1 MDAKRYGILVGIF
14 ASLLV
19 VGLWS
24 YTYLAQAQKQGERA
38 IAQERDEDRRPPHPP
53 RFPIQL
59 SDEDVERLGRV
70 LEVYSLQEEI
80 GLSEEQ
86 LLQVLPRWRELRA
99 KRDGFFSKRG
109 ERLDAL
115 EALLNRKDNPPT
127 PEEFEAAYQE
137 YTAADE
143 QFWSEYIQER
153 EEIIRLLSPEQK
165 VRYLIFENRTQR
177 DLGRLYRALK
187 EIQRFGERDEEKK
200 R

>member
-1 MDAKRYGILVGIF
+1 M
-14 ASLLV
+14 
-19 VGLWS
+19 
-24 YTYLAQAQKQGERA
+24 
-38 IAQERDEDRRPPHPP
+38 
-53 RFPIQL
+53 
-59 SDEDVERLGRV
+59 